1 MTKLLLS
8 LGLLF
13 SFSATSGISII
24 VHPSNPWTID
34 NNDVST
40 ISKVFLGKSKSFDDS
55 LIAIPINL
63 SEENPN
69 RIAFEKSVLNKS
81 ANQMKAY
88 WSKLVFT
95 GKGTP
100 PQEINDETELVKLV
114 SKNPNLIA
122 YVDDELVN
130 EQVKVIATF

>member
-1 MTKLLLS
+1 MTKLLLF
-8 LGLLF
+8 LGLLI

-34 NNDVST
+34 NNDIST